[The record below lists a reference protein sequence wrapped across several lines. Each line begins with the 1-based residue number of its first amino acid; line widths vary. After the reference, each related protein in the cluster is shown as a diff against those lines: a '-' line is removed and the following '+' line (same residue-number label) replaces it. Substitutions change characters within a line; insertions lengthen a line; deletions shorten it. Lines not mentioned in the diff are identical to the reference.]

1 VFPHL
6 ILKPT
11 TLTRFHSDIT
21 ITLTFIRPVKNQ
33 AAPSSHQSIR
43 SVSSTSEPEKPMMDT
58 QAPLPLH
65 SKDLL
70 LVPDLLALHMVRSN
84 QSNTIISYHPSHDH
98 RATTA
103 QELHERFTLTGHS
116 VYWSTMFQQ
125 TAEPTLLL
133 LSLLWYALY
142 CWDEAFE
149 ALYSHIGFLVSFIP
163 FSQLYTI

>member
-1 VFPHL
+1 MFPRL
-6 ILKPT
+6 IPNVQH
-11 TLTRFHSDIT
+11 LTRLRADIT
-21 ITLTFIRPVKNQ
+21 VTLTFIRPVKDQ
-33 AAPSSHQSIR
+33 TAPSSRQSLR
-43 SVSSTSEPEKPMMDT
+43 SVSSTSEREQPMIDT

-84 QSNTIISYHPSHDH
+84 QGNTIISYHPSHDH

-103 QELHERFTLTGHS
+103 QELHERFSLTGHS

-125 TAEPTLLL
+125 TDEPTLLF

-149 ALYSHIGFLVSFIP
+149 ALYSHIGFLVSFTP